1 MGEAF
6 NKYFTRHFLS
16 IEKQKKR
23 YKRYKGIDVK
33 DIDVT

>member
-23 YKRYKGIDVK
+23 YKGIDVK

>member
-6 NKYFTRHFLS
+6 NRYFTRNLS
-16 IEKQKKR
+16 PIEKQK
-23 YKRYKGIDVK
+23 KRYKGIDVK